1 MDIYETK
8 EYKRSRLGYILSS
21 AFAYFVSLIVT
32 DAYLAKLLSY
42 IGFNDAL
49 IGIVSSIATCS
60 MLFTIPSIFFAHKI
74 KNIKRTAILILPF
87 HLLLFMSIYTVPF
100 MNIQA
105 QSKIILVIIF
115 ITIAYALSSFF
126 GPMTYKWAN
135 SAVHPWKIAEFGAVN
150 EMVSSIGGILFTL
163 MMGFVFDRF
172 ERNGNLPAGFMFA
185 AGTIFVLTIF
195 YTVSLMMMRNTDNDK
210 KKSTVKLSDIIEN
223 TFCNKG
229 FRKITLLSC
238 MWNVAQYMIIG
249 FLGTYKT
256 KELMFSVAT
265 IQLLNIIASLS
276 RVVVSIPF
284 GRYSDKNSF
293 LKGIKLALYVA
304 AASYIVGSFTTPGTR
319 WLIALYGILN
329 ACCLAG
335 TNQNMTLI
343 TYSYVKKEYIS
354 QAIAI
359 KNCLGGIC
367 GFGASLLAGK
377 LLSAVQANGNLLFG
391 IHIYPQQ
398 LLSFISFLICLLIIC
413 YISFV
418 VEKQK

>member
-1 MDIYETK
+1 
-8 EYKRSRLGYILSS
+8 
-21 AFAYFVSLIVT
+21 
-32 DAYLAKLLSY
+32 
-42 IGFNDAL
+42 
-49 IGIVSSIATCS
+49 
-60 MLFTIPSIFFAHKI
+60 
-74 KNIKRTAILILPF
+74 
-87 HLLLFMSIYTVPF
+87 
-100 MNIQA
+100 
-105 QSKIILVIIF
+105 
-115 ITIAYALSSFF
+115 
-126 GPMTYKWAN
+126 
-135 SAVHPWKIAEFGAVN
+135 
-150 EMVSSIGGILFTL
+150 

-195 YTVSLMMMRNTDNDK
+195 YTVSLMMMKNTDDDR

-238 MWNVAQYMIIG
+238 MWNIAQYMIIG

-304 AASYIVGSFTTPGTR
+304 AASYIVGSLTTPGTR
-319 WLIALYGILN
+319 WMIALYGILN

-335 TNQNMTLI
+335 TNQNMMLI
-343 TYSYVKKEYIS
+343 TYSYVKEEYIS
-354 QAIAI
+354 QALAI
-359 KNCLGGIC
+359 KNCLSGIC
-367 GFGASLLAGK
+367 GFCASLLAGK
-377 LLSAVQANGNLLFG
+377 ILSAVQANGNLLFG
-391 IHIYPQQ
+391 INIYPQQ

-418 VEKQK
+418 VEKQE